1 MKWTSIT
8 PLTKHSSQW
17 IRDFKTCNYKTN
29 LKGQSLD
36 IGLGNNFWMGHRKQA
51 KKAGLHQTKKLCTAL
66 KKQNE
71 EAPMKQD

>member
-1 MKWTSIT
+1 MIE
-8 PLTKHSSQW
+8 
-17 IRDFKTCNYKTN
+17 N

-66 KKQNE
+66 KKNE
-71 EAPMKQD
+71 EAPMKQDKVFIKYQLRGQYSK